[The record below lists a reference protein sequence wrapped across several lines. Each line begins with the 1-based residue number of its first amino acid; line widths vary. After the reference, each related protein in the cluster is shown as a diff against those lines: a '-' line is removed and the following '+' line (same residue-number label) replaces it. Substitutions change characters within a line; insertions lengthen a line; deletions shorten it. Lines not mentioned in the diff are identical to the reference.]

1 LSIPKQ
7 KRNNIVR
14 KYIAGVV
21 VVQVVNH
28 KVTRVLDEKV
38 DGMPVIASID
48 DVGLVDPADML
59 SNVGDDTFI
68 FMTIV
73 LWRRFK

>member
-1 LSIPKQ
+1 MSIPKQ
-7 KRNNIVR
+7 KRNKIVR
-14 KYIAGVV
+14 KYVAGVV

-48 DVGLVDPADML
+48 DVVLVDPVKML
-59 SNVGDDTFI
+59 SNVAFI

-73 LWRRFK
+73 L

>member
-1 LSIPKQ
+1 MSIPKQ

-14 KYIAGVV
+14 KYVAGVV

-38 DGMPVIASID
+38 EGMPVIAFID
-48 DVGLVDPADML
+48 DVAVVDPAEML
-59 SNVGDDTFI
+59 SNVGDDMFI

-73 LWRRFK
+73 W